1 MRTRSTPARTPALPM
16 RIAATLAA
24 TAGTVGLAVLA
35 PATASALSPGAV
47 INQGLHTVADT
58 VDSGS
63 AGTATSAVSDQEA
76 HGFLYADPANR
87 YIVVL
92 GARLDSA
99 GTMPEVLNARLDKA
113 AAIARV
119 HPGTKVI
126 VTGGPTQTLPYTE
139 AQAMQVGLALRGV
152 NPFDVIT
159 ENAAMSTVGNAHN
172 VADILTSRGAT
183 GAVLVSSAS
192 HIPRALGDFEAALP
206 GMPFVAVGVPGW

>member
-1 MRTRSTPARTPALPM
+1 MRTSSRHGRRTALQS
-16 RIAATLAA
+16 RFTAALAA
-24 TAGTVGLAVLA
+24 AAGTVGLAVLA
-35 PATASALSPGAV
+35 PATASALSPAA
-47 INQGLHTVADT
+47 IIHQGLTTAARSVDTGSTGTVNSAITDAD
-58 VDSGS
+58 
-63 AGTATSAVSDQEA
+63 A
-76 HGFLYADPANR
+76 HAFLYADPAHR

-92 GARLDSA
+92 GARLDPA
-99 GTMPEVLNARLDKA
+99 GTMPAVLNARLDRA

-152 NPFDVIT
+152 NPLDVIT

-172 VADILTSRGAT
+172 VAGILASRGAT

-192 HIPRALGDFEAALP
+192 HFPRALDDFEDALP
-206 GMPFVAVGVPGW
+206 GMPFVTVGVPGW

>member
-1 MRTRSTPARTPALPM
+1 MRTQSIPARKTALPAKFT
-16 RIAATLAA
+16 AALAA
-24 TAGTVGLAVLA
+24 AAGTVGLAVFA
-35 PATASALSPGAV
+35 PATASALSPAAV
-47 INQGLHTVADT
+47 INQGVTTAAETVDTGSSGTANSAVADT
-58 VDSGS
+58 
-63 AGTATSAVSDQEA
+63 EA
-76 HGFLYADPANR
+76 HSFLYADPANR

-92 GARLDSA
+92 GARLDAA

-172 VADILTSRGAT
+172 VADILAARGAT

-192 HIPRALGDFEAALP
+192 HIPRALGDFESALP
-206 GMPFVAVGVPGW
+206 GMPFVTVGVPGW